1 MKTLFKIA
9 VLLIIQLWVC
19 ESCEINHNELWK
31 CAIENGASYGRKCI
45 HAVDIH
51 RQVSKQRVI
60 MKPVLLGIEG
70 PGYRKLFESC
80 DTDNNEC
87 ISMDEIHDNRDC
99 ERTCSWKKLFS
110 EIMNC
115 N

>member
-1 MKTLFKIA
+1 M
-9 VLLIIQLWVC
+9 QLRFC
-19 ESCEINHNELWK
+19 ASCEIDHNQMWE
-31 CAIENGASYGRKCI
+31 CAIKNGASYGRKCL

-51 RQVSKQRVI
+51 RQVAKQQYVV

-80 DTDNNEC
+80 DTDKNEC
-87 ISMDEIHDNRDC
+87 ISVDEIRDNKNC
-99 ERTCSWKKLFS
+99 QRTCSWKKLFS

-115 N
+115 S